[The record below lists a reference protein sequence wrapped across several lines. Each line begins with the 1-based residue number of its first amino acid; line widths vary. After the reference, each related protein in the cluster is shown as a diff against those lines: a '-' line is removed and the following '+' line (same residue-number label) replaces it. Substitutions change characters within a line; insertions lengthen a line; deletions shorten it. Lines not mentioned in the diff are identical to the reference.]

1 MLLLQQLQVLGL
13 TQEYKMG
20 GITSVFKKIGI
31 GGGGAA
37 AVEAVQNSATQATQS
52 ATVDTESA
60 DREKR
65 RMAAKGKKK
74 LQIPDAATSGVA
86 TPSTGTGVNTGA

>member
-1 MLLLQQLQVLGL
+1 MLLLQQLQLLGL

-20 GITSVFKKIGI
+20 GIATVFKKVGI

-37 AVEAVQNSATQATQS
+37 AAEAAQSSATQATQA

-65 RMAAKGKKK
+65 RMAAKVRRNYKY
-74 LQIPDAATSGVA
+74 LMQLLV
-86 TPSTGTGVNTGA
+86 V

>member
-1 MLLLQQLQVLGL
+1 
-13 TQEYKMG
+13 MG
-20 GITSVFKKIGI
+20 GVAHIAKSALGI
-31 GGGGAA
+31 VTGRSGGGDAA
-37 AVEAVQNSATQATQS
+37 PEAAQSSATQATQS

>member
-1 MLLLQQLQVLGL
+1 MLLLQQLQLLGL

-20 GITSVFKKIGI
+20 GIATVFKKVGI

>member
-13 TQEYKMG
+13 IQEYKMG

-37 AVEAVQNSATQATQS
+37 AAEAAQSSATQATQA